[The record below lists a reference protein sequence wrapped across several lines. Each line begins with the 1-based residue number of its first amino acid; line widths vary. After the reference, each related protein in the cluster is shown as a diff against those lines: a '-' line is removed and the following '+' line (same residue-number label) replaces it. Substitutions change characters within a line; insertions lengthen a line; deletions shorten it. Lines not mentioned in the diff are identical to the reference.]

1 MQQTV
6 HHNPNRGTT
15 SADVP
20 ALCRREGHA
29 APGRVQHH
37 HRQQY
42 HAVHLEEGSK
52 GEGGEAAP
60 AQSLHGGQQNRVQG
74 HLQIRLRVSTLAYP
88 IIIVQLLGVGE
99 LLLFSE
105 GYVGL
110 M

>member
-1 MQQTV
+1 MPWSIDYVHGTYLRNITFTV
-6 HHNPNRGTT
+6 SASTRSPTPSGGTT

-20 ALCRREGHA
+20 ALCRRERHA

-60 AQSLHGGQQNRVQG
+60 AQSLHVGQQNRVQG
-74 HLQIRLRVSTLAYP
+74 HLQIRLRVSTMA
-88 IIIVQLLGVGE
+88 
-99 LLLFSE
+99 
-105 GYVGL
+105 
-110 M
+110 

>member
-29 APGRVQHH
+29 APGREQHH

-52 GEGGEAAP
+52 GKAER
-60 AQSLHGGQQNRVQG
+60 QHQRSH
-74 HLQIRLRVSTLAYP
+74 YM
-88 IIIVQLLGVGE
+88 VGNITVCRDTFKFIYE
-99 LLLFSE
+99 
-105 GYVGL
+105 
-110 M
+110 

>member
-37 HRQQY
+37 PDNSTMLSTWKKGPKGKAERQHQRSHY
-42 HAVHLEEGSK
+42 M
-52 GEGGEAAP
+52 
-60 AQSLHGGQQNRVQG
+60 
-74 HLQIRLRVSTLAYP
+74 
-88 IIIVQLLGVGE
+88 VGNKTVCRDTFKFVYE
-99 LLLFSE
+99 QVLWPSQ
-105 GYVGL
+105 
-110 M
+110 

>member
-6 HHNPNRGTT
+6 YHNPNRGTT

-20 ALCRREGHA
+20 ALCRRERHA

-52 GEGGEAAP
+52 GGRRRGSTSAVITCWATKPCAGTPSNSSTSKYYGLANNHCSIAGG
-60 AQSLHGGQQNRVQG
+60 G
-74 HLQIRLRVSTLAYP
+74 
-88 IIIVQLLGVGE
+88 
-99 LLLFSE
+99 
-105 GYVGL
+105 
-110 M
+110 

>member
-29 APGRVQHH
+29 TPGRVQHH

-60 AQSLHGGQQNRVQG
+60 AQSLHVGQQNRVQG
-74 HLQIRLRVSTLAYP
+74 HLQIRLRVSTMA
-88 IIIVQLLGVGE
+88 
-99 LLLFSE
+99 
-105 GYVGL
+105 
-110 M
+110 

>member
-60 AQSLHGGQQNRVQG
+60 AQSLHGGQHNRVQG
-74 HLQIRLRVSTLAYP
+74 TPSNLSTSKYYGLANNHCS
-88 IIIVQLLGVGE
+88 IAGDG
-99 LLLFSE
+99 
-105 GYVGL
+105 
-110 M
+110 

>member
-20 ALCRREGHA
+20 ALCRRERHA

-60 AQSLHGGQQNRVQG
+60 AQSLHVGQQNCVQG
-74 HLQIRLRVSTLAYP
+74 HLQIRLRVSTMA
-88 IIIVQLLGVGE
+88 
-99 LLLFSE
+99 
-105 GYVGL
+105 
-110 M
+110 